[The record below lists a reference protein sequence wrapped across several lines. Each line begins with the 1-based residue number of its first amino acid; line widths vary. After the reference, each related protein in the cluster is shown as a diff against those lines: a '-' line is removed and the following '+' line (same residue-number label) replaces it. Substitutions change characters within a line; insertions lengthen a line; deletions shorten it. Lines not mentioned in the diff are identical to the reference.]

1 MVALAAISTATPS
14 VQSSLMRSRLEAAK
28 READQAKSEVEQL
41 RSEVSRAEA
50 NHQQRQDR
58 VRRLASEADPTYAS
72 KLQTLPTILTGATQN
87 PANLSSSTGRIVN
100 TSA

>member
-28 READQAKSEVEQL
+28 READQARTEVEQL
-41 RSEVSRAEA
+41 RNEVSRAEA
-50 NHQQRQDR
+50 NQQQRQDR
-58 VRRLASEADPTYAS
+58 VRRLASQADPTYTS
-72 KLQTLPTILTGATQN
+72 RLQTRPAPLSGTPQN
-87 PANLSSSTGRIVN
+87 QANLSSSTGRIVN

>member
-14 VQSSLMRSRLEAAK
+14 VQSSMMRSRLEAAK
-28 READQAKSEVEQL
+28 READQAKTEVEQL

-50 NHQQRQDR
+50 NQQQRQDR
-58 VRRLASEADPTYAS
+58 VRRLAGEADPTYTAR
-72 KLQTLPTILTGATQN
+72 LQTRPAPLSGATQN

>member
-28 READQAKSEVEQL
+28 READQAKTEVDQL
-41 RSEVSRAEA
+41 RNEVSRAEA
-50 NHQQRQDR
+50 TQQQRQDR
-58 VRRLASEADPTYAS
+58 VRQLASESDPTYAS
-72 KLQTLPTILTGATQN
+72 RLQTRPTAITGVTQN
-87 PANLSSSTGRIVN
+87 LPGLSTSTGLIVN